1 MIEKVVEALFSGRD
15 YIGDGFVVVRGF
27 AVDIDEL
34 RSVIDEYVYVR
45 GRGVYGSSPLYSVAY
60 VTYFDYSN
68 TYTVVLKAYEHVHK
82 DRVVQLFRAI
92 IGYINSTLGE
102 RFGASVY
109 VFGEYPQT
117 VAIDVGSESYI
128 YISSN
133 RPVTLYRGRRVKLVG
148 YFTRMCIEEPVCS
161 SIIDELREID
171 DIIYEYREV
180 VYTLPKK
187 ADKSVRK
194 RFAEA
199 VGLHTSEDEDLKDPD
214 DYIRTVLYGI
224 SVKEIDGKKRLI
236 IGNKTV
242 GQVKRAVAKARALAL
257 TALQIAKEEKVI
269 HVLTS

>member
-1 MIEKVVEALFSGRD
+1 MVEKVVEALFSGRD
-15 YIGDGFVVVRGF
+15 YIGNGFVVVRGF

-60 VTYFDYSN
+60 VAHSDYSN
-68 TYTVVLKAYEHVHK
+68 TYKVVLKAYEHVNK
-82 DRVVQLFRAI
+82 DRVAQLYRAI
-92 IGYINSTLGE
+92 IDYINRVLGE
-102 RFGASVY
+102 KFSASVY
-109 VFGEYPQT
+109 IFGEYPQT
-117 VAIDVGSESYI
+117 VAIDVGSKSYI

-133 RPVTLYRGRRVKLVG
+133 RPLTLYRGRRVKLVG

-187 ADKSVRK
+187 AEKSVRK

-199 VGLHTSEDEDLKDPD
+199 VGLHASEDEDLRNPD
-214 DYIRTVLYGI
+214 DYIRTVVYGI
-224 SVKEIDGKKRLI
+224 YVKEIDGKKRLI
-236 IGNKTV
+236 MGSKTV
-242 GQVKRAVAKARALAL
+242 GQVKRAVAKAKSLAL
-257 TALQIAKEEKVI
+257 TALQIAKEESII
-269 HVLTS
+269 HRLTS